1 MKFLVDTY
9 RKTGTLHH
17 AYLIEGRSRE
27 IVPELVD
34 FFETKVKI
42 KTVGNPDFWHDTF
55 ETIGIE
61 EGRHI
66 KERQSF
72 TAFSEGI
79 KVFIVSAE
87 GITHEAQNA
96 LLKVF
101 EEPTPH
107 THFFLILPSAES
119 LLPTFL
125 SRLLHYVFE
134 SKEKE
139 DDRLTSQFLSLRPA
153 ERINLLKPIIEDK
166 NKMRAVSFLAS
177 LEKVLRKTKKDITV
191 EDATLFEKII
201 LCRSY
206 LHDRSPSVKIIL
218 EYISLIIPIVS

>member
-27 IVPELVD
+27 IVPELVE

-42 KTVGNPDFWHDTF
+42 KTAGNPDFWHGTF
-55 ETIGIE
+55 ETIGID

-139 DDRLTSQFLSLRPA
+139 DDSLAAQFLSLRPA

-166 NKMRAVSFLAS
+166 NKARAISFLTG
-177 LEKVLRKTKKDITV
+177 LEKALRNLKTGMTVKD
-191 EDATLFEKII
+191 AALFEEII

-218 EYISLIIPIVS
+218 EYLSLVIPTAS